1 MDRGAIERAMDHG
14 ARNEESM
21 EGEMVGIRWMD
32 QGEMEGAMD
41 QGASAG
47 FIFTLLITLFPYLL
61 VKS

>member
-1 MDRGAIERAMDHG
+1 MVREIGEGA
-14 ARNEESM
+14 M

-47 FIFTLLITLFPYLL
+47 SGRNGRSDNYILFIIIS
-61 VKS
+61 KNDAIKK